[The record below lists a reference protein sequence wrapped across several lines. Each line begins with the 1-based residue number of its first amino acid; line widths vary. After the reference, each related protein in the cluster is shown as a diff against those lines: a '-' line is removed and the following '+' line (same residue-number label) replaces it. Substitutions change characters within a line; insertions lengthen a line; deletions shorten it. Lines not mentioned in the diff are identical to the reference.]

1 MQNNNPHNPQNP
13 FQPGPSS
20 QDHQTHPSPPP
31 FEQISG
37 NPITQLYLQFLNPQ
51 KAPFEETV
59 KSGLREVAGL
69 VLQNIGVRIR
79 KG

>member
-1 MQNNNPHNPQNP
+1 MQNQNPHPPQNP
-13 FQPGPSS
+13 PHPGQNS
-20 QDHQTHPSPPP
+20 QDSPPSQP
-31 FEQISG
+31 FEHLSN

-79 KG
+79 KGP